1 MSNVRVFSAVQ
12 TRRKLL
18 LASTAIALAGYLY
31 APSVF
36 AADECDPIV
45 SNSVTCT
52 SDGNN
57 YASLEAGYLFDTP
70 HLTLSPHARLTYA
83 YAWAEDFDD
92 ASGAAIDLKDARSL
106 RGELALR
113 LGKELWQGTSLGS
126 ASLELG
132 TRHEFL
138 GEQQAEVSG
147 LTFTDALPGTTAF
160 IAPNLNVELLESSLF
175 LGLRG
180 EYAKGGGSD
189 ELSGSLSLNLN
200 L

>member
-1 MSNVRVFSAVQ
+1 M
-12 TRRKLL
+12 K
-18 LASTAIALAGYLY
+18 
-31 APSVF
+31 
-36 AADECDPIV
+36 
-45 SNSVTCT
+45 
-52 SDGNN
+52 
-57 YASLEAGYLFDTP
+57 
-70 HLTLSPHARLTYA
+70 
-83 YAWAEDFDD
+83 D
-92 ASGAAIDLKDARSL
+92 ASSL
-106 RGELALR
+106 RGELAVR

-147 LTFTDALPGTTAF
+147 LIFTDALPGTTGF